1 MDYYLK
7 LNNSAYRAFEG
18 SSAARLRGSDAAED
32 AAGNSWMMSRLQDEA
47 HQKAK
52 ADFPNMLRLYYDNTQ
67 SDDDPNTFLQDEW
80 VPKFR
85 RSGGALYPLGGA
97 IPYGSMP
104 YADMEYA
111 KLMYALGGNIP
122 QYIGGGSNNLVE
134 TNAYG
139 NPYLDPNSK
148 TDVDEKL
155 KFQYNPEEV
164 VGAGIAATN
173 WGANLLNYDPGLSG
187 QLSDMQTADAL
198 NPVISRENAR
208 EGTYDP
214 FGNFIDDEKVVA
226 QNKGYNMFGDRGS
239 NLNQGRYGGT
249 PNMQYKQGGEYD
261 LSKPEI
267 DAIIKAGGEVEY
279 L

>member
-1 MDYYLK
+1 
-7 LNNSAYRAFEG
+7 
-18 SSAARLRGSDAAED
+18 
-32 AAGNSWMMSRLQDEA
+32 
-47 HQKAK
+47 
-52 ADFPNMLRLYYDNTQ
+52 
-67 SDDDPNTFLQDEW
+67 
-80 VPKFR
+80 
-85 RSGGALYPLGGA
+85 
-97 IPYGSMP
+97 
-104 YADMEYA
+104 
-111 KLMYALGGNIP
+111 
-122 QYIGGGSNNLVE
+122 
-134 TNAYG
+134 
-139 NPYLDPNSK
+139 
-148 TDVDEKL
+148 
-155 KFQYNPEEV
+155 
-164 VGAGIAATN
+164 
-173 WGANLLNYDPGLSG
+173 
-187 QLSDMQTADAL
+187 MQTADAL